1 RLCDKH
7 NALLIVDE
15 VQTGMGRTGRM
26 FGFEHY
32 GIQPD
37 TIAIAKAMGGGFPI
51 CGILCR
57 PPLAPAMQAGGTCST
72 SQVTAAGLLSG
83 PPVAPAMPA
92 GAHGITFGGNSLA
105 CAAATAAINALK
117 DEKLVRSAAA
127 KGHFLI
133 ELLQDKTANLPQ
145 VIDIRGKGLMV
156 GVELSFE
163 GRTVVTEML
172 HRGVLSNYTQ
182 GNVIRLVPPLT
193 ISKTEL
199 ATLVEV
205 LTNAIRKTSPS
216 QATN

>member
-1 RLCDKH
+1 MQEARRLCDEH

-37 TIAIAKAMGGGFPI
+37 IIAIAKAMRGGFPI
-51 CGILCR
+51 GGMLCR
-57 PPLAPAMQAGGTCST
+57 PPVARAMQ
-72 SQVTAAGLLSG
+72 
-83 PPVAPAMPA
+83 P
-92 GAHGITFGGNSLA
+92 GAHGSTFGGNPLA
-105 CAAATAAINALK
+105 CAAATATITALK
-117 DEKLVRSAAA
+117 DEKLVQNASE

-133 ELLQDKTANLPQ
+133 NLLQDKTADLPQ

-172 HRGVLSNYTQ
+172 HRGVLYNCTQ

-193 ISKTEL
+193 
-199 ATLVEV
+199 
-205 LTNAIRKTSPS
+205 
-216 QATN
+216 